1 MRAVIQRVSQA
12 SVTIDNNTYCHIKDG
27 LLILLAVEHADNH
40 EDLEWLSKKIVQLRI
55 FNDHQGHMNQSVVDI
70 KGQLLVVSQ
79 FTLYAKTKKGNRP
92 SFIQAANAEKASKL
106 YQQFINQ
113 ITIDSQLQVTTGQ
126 FGADMQVQLINDG
139 PVTIIIDTKNKE

>member
-12 SVTIDNNTYCHIKDG
+12 SVTIDNNTYSHIKNG

-55 FNDHQGHMNQSVVDI
+55 FNDHQGQMNKSVVDI

-92 SFIQAANAEKASKL
+92 SFIQAANPEKASKL

-113 ITIDSQLQVTTGQ
+113 ITMDSQLQVTTGQ
-126 FGADMQVQLINDG
+126 FGAEMQVQLINNG

>member
-12 SVTIDNNTYCHIKDG
+12 SVTIDNNTCCHIKNG

-126 FGADMQVQLINDG
+126 FGADMQVQLINNG

>member
-12 SVTIDNNTYCHIKDG
+12 SVTIDNNTYSHIKNG

-55 FNDHQGHMNQSVVDI
+55 FNDHQGQMNQSVVDI

-92 SFIQAANAEKASKL
+92 SFIQAANPEKASKL

-113 ITIDSQLQVTTGQ
+113 ITMDSQLQVTTGQ
-126 FGADMQVQLINDG
+126 FGADMQVQLINNG